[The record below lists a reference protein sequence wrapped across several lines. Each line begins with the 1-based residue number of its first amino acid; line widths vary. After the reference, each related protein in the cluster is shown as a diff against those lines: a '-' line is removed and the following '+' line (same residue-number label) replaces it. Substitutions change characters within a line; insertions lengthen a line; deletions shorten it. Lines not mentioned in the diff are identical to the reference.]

1 MKKMILFAQFLIC
14 CASSMLAAESTSNAT
29 FEIYSI
35 RTNDQIQV
43 FLKVTNNSDT
53 PYKMEEPHGGS
64 VMPNYFRYYKSKDG
78 KWGQQVDPLAPGET
92 ERGPMVT
99 VVKGKPYHFK
109 LYDLPKDFHVTMRV
123 KYVLD
128 SGKSV
133 YTNELE
139 IKAEQPLASLSPV
152 PAGTGSA

>member
-14 CASSMLAAESTSNAT
+14 CVSPALAAESMNNIT

-35 RTNDQIQV
+35 RTNDQTQV
-43 FLKVTNNSDT
+43 FLKVTNMSDT

-64 VMPNYFRYYKSKDG
+64 VMPNYFRFYKSKDG
-78 KWGQQVDPLAPGET
+78 KWGPPVDPLAPGER

-99 VVKGKPYHFK
+99 VAKGKPYHFK
-109 LYDLPKDFHVTMRV
+109 LYDLAKDVQVTMRV

-133 YTNELE
+133 YSNELE
-139 IKAEQPLASLSPV
+139 IKAEPSAGGDGKPAPQP
-152 PAGTGSA
+152 